1 MKLTT
6 RYVLA
11 GIMITIGCAIWYISS
26 SFHFLGLIVIG
37 ASAVFTDQSTAT
49 EIPKLRFP
57 KWNARKFFSFLTR
70 MLGVVLVA
78 IPLSLLPVSEV
89 DRLFG
94 SWYFT
99 GVIWLLLLSMLMT
112 RFLEDKEKSLLN
124 DEQRS
129 PEGVLSD

>member
-11 GIMITIGCAIWYISS
+11 GIMITIGCASWYFPSS
-26 SFHFLGLIVIG
+26 YHILGLFFIVV
-37 ASAVFTDQSTAT
+37 SQVFTDRS
-49 EIPKLRFP
+49 EIKEITHLRLPRWNSSRFFP
-57 KWNARKFFSFLTR
+57 ILTLL
-70 MLGVVLVA
+70 LGAALVVILMSQ
-78 IPLSLLPVSEV
+78 LSEAEV

-112 RFLEDKEKSLLN
+112 RFLEEKEKSLLN
-124 DEQRS
+124 EEQRS